1 MADGVGDVVTVAC
14 RSRLLVVTLSA
25 EVRAG
30 AMSINRYDLK
40 EAVLL
45 ARSERDAELLRLTTL
60 RELPK
65 SLFFSKPAAS
75 ALPAAHR
82 GGWKGRPVVYSHGE
96 VYKMVESVAATMR
109 ESGVR
114 PATVCALVAPSGSLE
129 AAVFFLALVWIG
141 AVAAPIDAGLD
152 NEGLAVALQACAAT
166 IVVSPMPDEGA
177 DGDMEEGDG
186 GGAPEIGAR
195 VASVAKKMG
204 LISWHLFRTTNEGVK
219 LEMHGARAGVSAA
232 WKGGSADYKVDPEE
246 VAVHLLASP
255 PTLDP
260 SGGDLGNAHVVDV
273 VRLTHRNL
281 VTSARMFATSYKLS
295 VEQTTLLTC
304 ALHDAHGLVVL
315 LATLLSG
322 GQLVLPPAMAAPEE
336 FFAADMFWPL
346 VSSFELD
353 WLSAS
358 PANLRVLSAGESFPD
373 KSSIA
378 FVRVATGLHT
388 SSQGSASADDA
399 LSVEEV
405 GYLADKV
412 FRAPVLP
419 AYGPAAAAGH
429 AAANTTDASGE
440 NPGTL
445 GKPVPVGVRLAIL
458 DPVTRAY
465 LPKGQVGDVAV
476 SGDGASSAVLA
487 GAGRDEEA
495 VRKLFLHEVL
505 DGVEDEESIQ
515 AHATPTTAPVA
526 GKYSTLATA
535 PVPMSQSA
543 RAADRGKHDWDSDA
557 AVSDGV
563 YRNLPPLSARASAS
577 AAAAVAAAEA
587 AAQPA
592 TVWFMTGDRGK
603 LDEDGFLVVVGD
615 AREMRAAE
623 ARKLALAATA
633 EQRRKEEEDA
643 ASEVRRRA
651 EEAKAEEAQ
660 RRRAAGLE
668 VRDEAEAAHKADEA
682 KLAAA
687 AALAAAGGA
696 AATRD
701 SWMRRQSN
709 EADSSVNRSV
719 SKNDGSAERSLGS
732 PGAAEDGRMKL
743 DRSSAEAIL
752 AHLDRLAAGQVTL
765 EAELTAAHKAR
776 MDLVQQR
783 LRAAEALAVTRRQ
796 EMRRDAD
803 AAAARNAAVANS
815 AAAAAAD
822 PAVMDVSVDEAQA
835 AIMCAAAASE
845 ESAQA
850 TAAAAAAAQAAAA
863 AAAAAERAS
872 EATAAEV
879 RKLPPPPSAAEKAM
893 KLAVAAA
900 ASERAIAASKA
911 AAERSAAAALLDV
924 VDPNNVT
931 KVVAVSLDDVEA
943 AVEGHPAVASARAF
957 GRPDPRFGSEI
968 YCAVVVKGGGRLS
981 EPWLLLHVQSL
992 LPAAAVPRRFYVVDE
1007 ATIAADRSALAA
1019 DTKLRP
1025 LSGVSG
1031 YAGAAVV
1038 RPPTWVP
1045 RSRRVQASV

>member
-1 MADGVGDVVTVAC
+1 
-14 RSRLLVVTLSA
+14 
-25 EVRAG
+25 
-30 AMSINRYDLK
+30 MSINRYDFK
-40 EAVLL
+40 EALL
-45 ARSERDAELLRLTTL
+45 LTRGERDAELLRLTTL

-75 ALPAAHR
+75 ALPATHR

-141 AVAAPIDAGLD
+141 AVAAPVDAGLD
-152 NEGLAVALQACAAT
+152 SERLAVALQACAAT
-166 IVVSPMPDEGA
+166 IVVSPLPDEGA
-177 DGDMEEGDG
+177 DGDLEEGDG
-186 GGAPEIGAR
+186 GEALEIGAR
-195 VASVAKKMG
+195 VANVAKKLG
-204 LISWHLFRTTNEGVK
+204 LVSWHLFRTTNEGVK

-246 VAVHLLASP
+246 VAVHLLAYP

-260 SGGDLGNAHVVDV
+260 AGGDRDSAHMVDV

-281 VTSARMFATSYKLS
+281 VTSARMFATSYKLM

-322 GQLVLPPAMAAPEE
+322 GQLVLPPAMAAPKE
-336 FFAADMFWPL
+336 FFSADMFWPL

-358 PANLRVLSAGESFPD
+358 PANLRILSAGKFFPD

-388 SSQGSASADDA
+388 SSGGSASADDA

-405 GYLADKV
+405 GFLADRV

-429 AAANTTDASGE
+429 AAANTLGASGE
-440 NPGTL
+440 SPGTL
-445 GKPVPVGVRLAIL
+445 GKPIPFGVRIAIL

-465 LPKGQVGDVAV
+465 LPNGQVGDVAV
-476 SGDGASSAVLA
+476 SGHGASSAVLA
-487 GAGRDEEA
+487 GAGRDAEA

-505 DGVEDEESIQ
+505 NIVEDEDDIQ
-515 AHATPTTAPVA
+515 VHTTPTTTPVV

-543 RAADRGKHDWDSDA
+543 RAADRGKHGWDSDTV
-557 AVSDGV
+557 VSHGV
-563 YRNLPPLSARASAS
+563 YRNLSARALTTS
-577 AAAAVAAAEA
+577 AAAMAAAEA
-587 AAQPA
+587 AARST

-643 ASEVRRRA
+643 ASEVKRQA
-651 EEAKAEEAQ
+651 EEAKAEEAE

-668 VRDEAEAAHKADEA
+668 QEKDEDEAAHKADEA

-696 AATRD
+696 AAARE
-701 SWMRRQSN
+701 SWMRRHSN
-709 EADSSVNRSV
+709 EAESSVNRSV
-719 SKNDGSAERSLGS
+719 SNNDGSAMGLYGSL
-732 PGAAEDGRMKL
+732 GAAEDGRMKL
-743 DRSSAEAIL
+743 DRPSAEAIL
-752 AHLDRLAAGQVTL
+752 AHLDRLAAGQATL

-783 LRAAEALAVTRRQ
+783 LQAAEALAITRRQ

-803 AAAARNAAVANS
+803 AAAAQNAAVAHS
-815 AAAAAAD
+815 AAAAAEN
-822 PAVMDVSVDEAQA
+822 PAVMEVSVDEAQA

-850 TAAAAAAAQAAAA
+850 TAAVATAAQAAAA

-872 EATAAEV
+872 EATLAEV

-931 KVVAVSLDDVEA
+931 KVVAISLDDVEA

-957 GRPDPRFGSEI
+957 GRPDPKFGSEI

-981 EPWLLLHVQSL
+981 EPWLLLHAQSL

-1045 RSRRVQASV
+1045 KSRRVQASV

>member
-1 MADGVGDVVTVAC
+1 
-14 RSRLLVVTLSA
+14 
-25 EVRAG
+25 
-30 AMSINRYDLK
+30 MSINRYDLK

-45 ARSERDAELLRLTTL
+45 ARGERDAELLRLTTL

-82 GGWKGRPVVYSHGE
+82 GGWRGKPVVYSHGE
-96 VYKMVESVAATMR
+96 VYKMVELVAATMR

-114 PATVCALVAPSGSLE
+114 PATVCAVVAPSGSLE

-152 NEGLAVALQACAAT
+152 RDGLAVALQACAAT
-166 IVVSPMPDEGA
+166 IVVSPLPDEGA
-177 DGDMEEGDG
+177 DGDAEENGDAEG
-186 GGAPEIGAR
+186 EALEVGAR
-195 VASVAKKMG
+195 VAAVAKKMG
-204 LISWHLFRTTNEGVK
+204 IISWHLYRTTNEGVK
-219 LEMHGARAGVSAA
+219 LEMHGARAGASAA

-260 SGGDLGNAHVVDV
+260 AGGDLGNAHVVDV
-273 VRLTHRNL
+273 VRLTHRSL
-281 VTSARMFATSYKLS
+281 VTSAKMFATSYKLK
-295 VEQTTLLTC
+295 VEQTTLLSC

-322 GQLVLPPAMAAPEE
+322 GQLVLPPAAAKPKE

-358 PANLRVLSAGESFPD
+358 PSNLRTVSAGGSFPD
-373 KSSIA
+373 KSSIS

-388 SSQGSASADDA
+388 KSEGSASADDA
-399 LSVEEV
+399 LSLEEV
-405 GYLADKV
+405 EYLADKV
-412 FRAPVLP
+412 FHVPVLP

-429 AAANTTDASGE
+429 AAANTTDANGE
-440 NPGTL
+440 SPGTL
-445 GKPVPVGVRLAIL
+445 GKPVPGGVCLAIL

-505 DGVEDEESIQ
+505 DDADNPDSVQ
-515 AHATPTTAPVA
+515 APAAQLTAAPVA
-526 GKYSTLATA
+526 GKYSTLAAA
-535 PVPMSQSA
+535 PVLTFQSA
-543 RAADRGKHDWDSDA
+543 RAADRTKHDWDSDTVA
-557 AVSDGV
+557 SGGV
-563 YRNLPPLSARASAS
+563 YQNLPPLSARASAT

-587 AAQPA
+587 AARPV

-623 ARKLALAATA
+623 ARKLALVAAA
-633 EQRRKEEEDA
+633 EQRRKEQEDA
-643 ASEVRRRA
+643 ASDATRRA
-651 EEAKAEEAQ
+651 DEEKAEAEAE
-660 RRRAAGLE
+660 RRRAAGLKQE
-668 VRDEAEAAHKADEA
+668 EEEAEEEDKADKA

-696 AATRD
+696 AVGGAAATRD
-701 SWMRRQSN
+701 SWMRRQPN
-709 EADSSVNRSV
+709 EAYSSVNRSV
-719 SKNDGSAERSLGS
+719 GADGSVASSLGGL
-732 PGAAEDGRMKL
+732 GAANDGRMQL
-743 DRSSAEAIL
+743 DESSAQTIL
-752 AHLDRLAAGQVTL
+752 AHLDKLAAGQQAL

-776 MDLVQQR
+776 MELVQQR
-783 LRAAEALAVTRRQ
+783 LRAAEALTESRR
-796 EMRRDAD
+796 EEARRDAD
-803 AAAARNAAVANS
+803 AAAARNAAVAAS

-822 PAVMDVSVDEAQA
+822 PAVMEVKADEAEA

-850 TAAAAAAAQAAAA
+850 TAAVAAAAQAAAA

-900 ASERAIAASKA
+900 ASERAAAASKA
-911 AAERSAAAALLDV
+911 AAERAAAAALLDV

-931 KVVAVSLDDVEA
+931 KVVAVSLNDVEA
-943 AVEGHPAVASARAF
+943 AVAGHPAVARARAF

-968 YCAVVVKGGGRLS
+968 YCAVVVKPGGRLS

-1007 ATIAADRSALAA
+1007 QTIGADRATLAA

-1025 LSGVSG
+1025 LAGVSG
-1031 YAGAAVV
+1031 YAGATVV
-1038 RPPTWVP
+1038 RPPSWVP
-1045 RSRRVQASV
+1045 KSRRVQASV

>member
-1 MADGVGDVVTVAC
+1 
-14 RSRLLVVTLSA
+14 
-25 EVRAG
+25 
-30 AMSINRYDLK
+30 MSINRYDLK

-45 ARSERDAELLRLTTL
+45 ARGERDAELLRLTTL

-82 GGWKGRPVVYSHGE
+82 GGWTGKPVIYSHGE

-141 AVAAPIDAGLD
+141 AVAAPVDAGLD
-152 NEGLAVALQACAAT
+152 SEGLAVALHACAAT
-166 IVVSPMPDEGA
+166 IVVSPIPDEGA
-177 DGDMEEGDG
+177 DGDLEERVG
-186 GGAPEIGAR
+186 GEALEIGAR

-204 LISWHLFRTTNEGVK
+204 IISWHLFRTTNEGVK
-219 LEMHGARAGVSAA
+219 LEMHGARAGASAA

-260 SGGDLGNAHVVDV
+260 AGGDLGNAHVVDV

-281 VTSARMFATSYKLS
+281 VSSAKMFATSYKLK

-322 GQLVLPPAMAAPEE
+322 GQLVLPPATAAPEE
-336 FFAADMFWPL
+336 FFTADMFWPL
-346 VSSFELD
+346 VSSCELD

-358 PANLRVLSAGESFPD
+358 PANLRIVSTGDSFPD
-373 KSSIA
+373 KSSIT

-388 SSQGSASADDA
+388 MSEGSASADDA
-399 LSVEEV
+399 LSLEEV
-405 GYLADKV
+405 EFLADKV
-412 FRAPVLP
+412 FHVPVLP

-440 NPGTL
+440 SPGTL
-445 GKPVPVGVRLAIL
+445 GKPVPNGVRLAIL

-465 LPKGQVGDVAV
+465 LPKGEVGDVAV

-505 DGVEDEESIQ
+505 DDVDDQDGFQAGVM
-515 AHATPTTAPVA
+515 PTTGPVA
-526 GKYSTLATA
+526 GKYSTMAAA

-543 RAADRGKHDWDSDA
+543 RAADKGIHDWDSDTVA
-557 AVSDGV
+557 SGGV
-563 YRNLPPLSARASAS
+563 YRNLPPLSARASAT
-577 AAAAVAAAEA
+577 AAAAVAAAQA
-587 AAQPA
+587 AARPA
-592 TVWFMTGDRGK
+592 TVWFMTGDRGN

-623 ARKLALAATA
+623 ARKLALAAAA
-633 EQRRKEEEDA
+633 EQRRKEEEDTA
-643 ASEVRRRA
+643 DEAKRRA
-651 EEAKAEEAQ
+651 EEEKAEAEAE

-668 VRDEAEAAHKADEA
+668 QVDDEADAARKADEA

-696 AATRD
+696 AATRG

-709 EADSSVNRSV
+709 EADSSVTRADSNNGCAMRSF
-719 SKNDGSAERSLGS
+719 GSLGT
-732 PGAAEDGRMKL
+732 AEDGRMKL
-743 DRSSAEAIL
+743 DGSSAQAIL
-752 AHLDRLAAGQVTL
+752 AHLDKLAAGQETL
-765 EAELTAAHKAR
+765 EAELTVAHKAR
-776 MDLVQQR
+776 MDMMQQR
-783 LRAAEALAVTRRQ
+783 LQAAEALAVNRRQ
-796 EMRRDAD
+796 EMRLDAN
-803 AAAARNAAVANS
+803 AAAARDAAVANS

-822 PAVMDVSVDEAQA
+822 PAVMEVSVDEAQA

-850 TAAAAAAAQAAAA
+850 A

-872 EATAAEV
+872 EVTAAEV

-911 AAERSAAAALLDV
+911 AAERAAAAALLDV

-1007 ATIAADRSALAA
+1007 ATIAADRSTLAA
-1019 DTKLRP
+1019 DNKLRP

-1045 RSRRVQASV
+1045 KSRRVQASV

>member
-1 MADGVGDVVTVAC
+1 
-14 RSRLLVVTLSA
+14 
-25 EVRAG
+25 
-30 AMSINRYDLK
+30 MSINRYDLK

-45 ARSERDAELLRLTTL
+45 ARGERDAELLRLTTL

-82 GGWKGRPVVYSHGE
+82 GGWTGKPVIYSHGE

-141 AVAAPIDAGLD
+141 AVAAPVDAGLD
-152 NEGLAVALQACAAT
+152 SEGLAVALHACAAT
-166 IVVSPMPDEGA
+166 IVVSPIPDEGA
-177 DGDMEEGDG
+177 DGDLEERVG
-186 GGAPEIGAR
+186 GEALEIGAR

-204 LISWHLFRTTNEGVK
+204 IISWHLFRTTNEGVK
-219 LEMHGARAGVSAA
+219 LEMHGARAGASAA

-260 SGGDLGNAHVVDV
+260 AGGDLGNAHVVDV

-281 VTSARMFATSYKLS
+281 VSSAKMFATSYKLK

-322 GQLVLPPAMAAPEE
+322 GQLVLPPATAAPEE
-336 FFAADMFWPL
+336 FFTADMFWPL
-346 VSSFELD
+346 VSSCELD

-358 PANLRVLSAGESFPD
+358 PANLRIVSTGDSFPD
-373 KSSIA
+373 KSSIT

-388 SSQGSASADDA
+388 MSEGSASADDA
-399 LSVEEV
+399 LSLEEV
-405 GYLADKV
+405 EFLADKV
-412 FRAPVLP
+412 FHVPVLP

-440 NPGTL
+440 SPGTL
-445 GKPVPVGVRLAIL
+445 GKPVPNGVRLAIL

-465 LPKGQVGDVAV
+465 LPKGEVGDVAV

-505 DGVEDEESIQ
+505 DDVDDQDGFQAGVM
-515 AHATPTTAPVA
+515 PTTGPVV
-526 GKYSTLATA
+526 GKYSTMAAA

-543 RAADRGKHDWDSDA
+543 RAADKGIHDWDSDTVA
-557 AVSDGV
+557 SGGV
-563 YRNLPPLSARASAS
+563 YRNLPPLSARASAT
-577 AAAAVAAAEA
+577 AAAAVAAAQA
-587 AAQPA
+587 AARPA
-592 TVWFMTGDRGK
+592 TVWFMTGDRGN

-623 ARKLALAATA
+623 ARKLALAAAA
-633 EQRRKEEEDA
+633 EQRRKEEEDTA
-643 ASEVRRRA
+643 DEAKRRA
-651 EEAKAEEAQ
+651 EEEKAEAEAE
-660 RRRAAGLE
+660 RRQAAGLE
-668 VRDEAEAAHKADEA
+668 QVDDEADAARKADEA

-687 AALAAAGGA
+687 AALAVAGGA
-696 AATRD
+696 AATRG

-709 EADSSVNRSV
+709 EADSSVTRADSNNGCAMRSF
-719 SKNDGSAERSLGS
+719 GSLGT
-732 PGAAEDGRMKL
+732 AEDGRMKL
-743 DRSSAEAIL
+743 DGSSAQAIL
-752 AHLDRLAAGQVTL
+752 AHLDKLVAGQETL
-765 EAELTAAHKAR
+765 EAELTVAHKAR
-776 MDLVQQR
+776 MDMMQQR
-783 LRAAEALAVTRRQ
+783 LQAAEALAVIRRQ
-796 EMRRDAD
+796 EMRLDAN
-803 AAAARNAAVANS
+803 AAAARDAAVANS

-822 PAVMDVSVDEAQA
+822 PAVMEVSVDEAQA

-872 EATAAEV
+872 EVTAAEV

-911 AAERSAAAALLDV
+911 AAERAAAAALLDV

-1007 ATIAADRSALAA
+1007 ATIAADRSTLAA
-1019 DTKLRP
+1019 DNKLRP

-1045 RSRRVQASV
+1045 KSRRVQASV

>member
-1 MADGVGDVVTVAC
+1 
-14 RSRLLVVTLSA
+14 
-25 EVRAG
+25 
-30 AMSINRYDLK
+30 MSINRYDVK

-45 ARSERDAELLRLTTL
+45 ARGERDAELLRLTTL

-75 ALPAAHR
+75 ALPDAHR
-82 GGWKGRPVVYSHGE
+82 GGWRGKPVIYSHGE

-141 AVAAPIDAGLD
+141 AIAAPVDAGLD
-152 NEGLAVALQACAAT
+152 SEGLAVALQACAAT
-166 IVVSPMPDEGA
+166 IVVSPIPDEGA
-177 DGDMEEGDG
+177 DGDIEEGDG
-186 GGAPEIGAR
+186 GEVLEIGAR

-204 LISWHLFRTTNEGVK
+204 IISWHLFRTTNEGVK
-219 LEMHGARAGVSAA
+219 LEMHGARAGASAA

-255 PTLDP
+255 PALDP
-260 SGGDLGNAHVVDV
+260 AGGDLGNAHVVDV

-281 VTSARMFATSYKLS
+281 VSSAKMFSTSYMLKM
-295 VEQTTLLTC
+295 EQTTLLTC

-322 GQLVLPPAMAAPEE
+322 GQLVLPPATAAPVE

-358 PANLRVLSAGESFPD
+358 PANLRIVSAGDSFRE
-373 KSSIA
+373 KSSIT

-388 SSQGSASADDA
+388 TSEGSASADDA
-399 LSVEEV
+399 LSLEDVEF
-405 GYLADKV
+405 LADKV
-412 FRAPVLP
+412 FHVPVLP

-429 AAANTTDASGE
+429 AAANTADASGE
-440 NPGTL
+440 SPGTL
-445 GKPVPVGVRLAIL
+445 GKPVPNGVHLAIL

-465 LPKGQVGDVAV
+465 LPKGEVGDVAV

-495 VRKLFLHEVL
+495 VRKLFLHEVW
-505 DGVEDEESIQ
+505 DDVENQDAFQ
-515 AHATPTTAPVA
+515 ARAAPTTALVA
-526 GKYSTLATA
+526 GKYSTVAAA
-535 PVPMSQSA
+535 PVPTSQSA
-543 RAADRGKHDWDSDA
+543 RAADRGKPDWGSDTVA
-557 AVSDGV
+557 SGGV
-563 YRNLPPLSARASAS
+563 YRNLPPLSARASAT

-587 AAQPA
+587 AARPA

-623 ARKLALAATA
+623 ARKLALAAAA

-643 ASEVRRRA
+643 ADEAKRQA
-651 EEAKAEEAQ
+651 EEAKAEEEAE

-668 VRDEAEAAHKADEA
+668 QEVDEAEAAHEADEA

-701 SWMRRQSN
+701 SWMRRLPN
-709 EADSSVNRSV
+709 EADSSVNRLV
-719 SKNDGSAERSLGS
+719 GNDGNAMRSLGS
-732 PGAAEDGRMKL
+732 LGAAEDDGRMKL
-743 DRSSAEAIL
+743 DDASAEAIL
-752 AHLDRLAAGQVTL
+752 AYLDRLEAGQQTL
-765 EAELTAAHKAR
+765 EAELTVAHKAR
-776 MDLVQQR
+776 MDQVQQR
-783 LRAAEALAVTRRQ
+783 LQAAEALAATRRQ

-803 AAAARNAAVANS
+803 AAAARNKAVANS

-822 PAVMDVSVDEAQA
+822 PAVMEVSVDEAQA

-863 AAAAAERAS
+863 AAAAAERSS

-879 RKLPPPPSAAEKAM
+879 RKLPPPPSEAEKAM

-911 AAERSAAAALLDV
+911 AAERAAAAALLDV

-968 YCAVVVKGGGRLS
+968 YCAVTVKGGGRLS

-1031 YAGAAVV
+1031 FAGTAVV

-1045 RSRRVQASV
+1045 KSRRVQTSV